1 MKFQNLANKN
11 IVIWGMGKEGLAVQ
25 RVLNEKVKTAQ
36 ISFVTEE
43 NLEALKNAD
52 VIVKSPGVSLYRPE
66 IQEALKKGITVTS
79 STNLF
84 LKNKSPSTTV
94 IGVTG
99 TKGKSTTASLLH
111 HCLKTLGVQ
120 SMLGGNIGVPLI
132 DLIDEEKSII
142 VAELSSYQTADL
154 KGDIDIAILTN
165 LYPEHLQWHNTHQTY
180 YTDKLNMLQQA
191 KVTFFNKL
199 QERSVEVS
207 KNFKNPSFYN
217 DTNGIYFKNGYFY
230 DKKIPLFKTIALNL
244 RGEHNLENA
253 CAVLSCL
260 KQLNLS
266 LQKAQLA
273 LETFQGLKHRLEI
286 IGTKDQITY
295 VDDSIST
302 TPETAIAA
310 VKAFDQGQFITL
322 IIGGTDRGQDYK
334 ELILFLKQ
342 FKKRIL
348 LITLPDTGER
358 AFSLAQKHH
367 ITAIQASNM
376 KEAIDF
382 AKEKTQ
388 KPGTVLLSPA
398 APSYNLYKNFEERGN
413 DFKEKI
419 FRSKCLNHLEKQIT
433 QNENKQKN

>member
-43 NLEALKNAD
+43 NLEVLKNAD

-66 IQEALKKGITVTS
+66 IQEALKKGILVTS

-84 LKNKSPSTTV
+84 LNNKSPSTTV

-120 SMLGGNIGVPLI
+120 SVLGGNIGVPLI
-132 DLIDEEKSII
+132 DLIDEEKSVII
-142 VAELSSYQTADL
+142 AELSSYQTADL

-180 YTDKLNMLQQA
+180 YTDKLNMLHQA

-217 DTNGIYFKNGYFY
+217 DTNGIYFKDGFFY
-230 DKKIPLFKTIALNL
+230 DKETPLFKTLALNL
-244 RGEHNLENA
+244 RGEHNLENT

-260 KQLNLS
+260 KQLNLP

-286 IGTKDQITY
+286 IGTKEQITY

-322 IIGGTDRGQDYK
+322 IVGGTDRGQDYS

-342 FKKRIL
+342 
-348 LITLPDTGER
+348 
-358 AFSLAQKHH
+358 
-367 ITAIQASNM
+367 
-376 KEAIDF
+376 
-382 AKEKTQ
+382 
-388 KPGTVLLSPA
+388 
-398 APSYNLYKNFEERGN
+398 
-413 DFKEKI
+413 
-419 FRSKCLNHLEKQIT
+419 
-433 QNENKQKN
+433 